1 MRALHTDRLI
11 LLPRICQA
19 ARNALDDKP
28 NLQVSELSV
37 KFTGVMK
44 QMHSLLIQIMQSC
57 LDQIL
62 IQYRWQVGK
71 LEKMRNYARQQ
82 EMKSA
87 VNNGSAAN
95 KSKSMELLDSH
106 AEIVEQKDQIEEL
119 MTVESALL
127 TTFDGQCR
135 GVLG

>member
-1 MRALHTDRLI
+1 M
-11 LLPRICQA
+11 
-19 ARNALDDKP
+19 
-28 NLQVSELSV
+28 
-37 KFTGVMK
+37 
-44 QMHSLLIQIMQSC
+44 
-57 LDQIL
+57 